1 MITGNQSRPA
11 VLSLLGACVL
21 VCASARA
28 MDAQDNAG
36 DLVGTW
42 QVSVTLHNCQTK
54 APIGA
59 PFDSLLTFAEGGT
72 LTESTANA
80 MFFPAIR
87 GPGQGVWSRSRHRG
101 QYTAA
106 SIAFI
111 TMNGMLVKS
120 QKITQSIEMGPGSDV
135 FLTPQAAIEFFDP
148 AGNVIATGC
157 ASAVG
162 RRFEA

>member
-1 MITGNQSRPA
+1 MITKYQAIPA
-11 VLSLLGACVL
+11 ALALLGVCVFG
-21 VCASARA
+21 CASAHD

-42 QVSVTLHNCQTK
+42 QVSVILQNCQTK

-59 PFDSLLTFAEGGT
+59 PFNSLLTFADGGT
-72 LTESTANA
+72 MTESTANA

-87 GPGQGVWSRSRHRG
+87 GPGQGVWSRNHRHG

-111 TMNGMLVKS
+111 TMNGALVKT
-120 QKITQSIEMGPGSDV
+120 QKITQNIEMGPGSDT
-135 FLTPQAAIEFFDP
+135 FMTPQAAIEFSDP

-157 ASAVG
+157 ATAVG
-162 RRFEA
+162 KRFTS